1 MSYSQMR
8 HPGLQKIVTEQ
19 EPEAVCWQSE
29 ELKTNV
35 VILARHT
42 RWPHV
47 IKIYPAIWPT
57 FSFK

>member
-1 MSYSQMR
+1 MR

-19 EPEAVCWQSE
+19 EPEEAGSE